1 LLCWLSEILWCPGRT
16 DDSNRAA
23 HEAVA
28 LLETLPPSRE
38 LAYGY
43 TRLDWRRADR
53 SLALA
58 EQLGDTELTIRAR
71 AVIGSRD
78 FQNGGSQSLEECFQ
92 LARNAGLIDLAG
104 LVLSLLVSSALAARR
119 YELAARY
126 IDLGLPFCSDR
137 GIELYRS
144 YLLAYQARLEL
155 DQGRWEAAAEAA
167 TAALRTQRASIM
179 PRILGLAVLGLIR
192 ARRGDPGHQ
201 ELLDEAWSLAEPTRE
216 LFRIGPAVAA
226 RAEVAWLTG
235 DHAAVASATEDPLR
249 KALKHGDR
257 NVVGELGVWRRRA
270 GFHDDVAAA
279 AAEPFAAQ
287 LAGEW
292 ARAAAF
298 WDEAGCPYE
307 AALARADSDDEEQL
321 RHALDELQRLGARPA
336 AAIVA
341 SRLRKRGARG
351 LPRGPRRATR
361 ENPAGLTPRQLEVLA
376 LVVEGLQDSEIAARL
391 VVSERTVGHH
401 VSAILRKLEVRNR
414 GQAAAAAVRFGLV
427 SQDR

>member
-1 LLCWLSEILWCPGRT
+1 MLCWLSEILWCPGRT

-58 EQLGDTELTIRAR
+58 EQLGDTELKIRAR
-71 AVIGSRD
+71 AVIGARD
-78 FQNGGSQSLEECFQ
+78 FQNGGSQSLEECFV
-92 LARNAGLIDLAG
+92 LARDAGLIDLAG
-104 LVLSLLVSSALAARR
+104 LVLSFLVSSALAARR
-119 YELAARY
+119 YELAGRY
-126 IDLGLPFCSDR
+126 IGLGLPFCSDR

-144 YLLAYQARLEL
+144 YLLAYLARLEL

-167 TAALRTQRASIM
+167 TAVLRTQRASIM
-179 PRILGLAVLGLIR
+179 PHILGWVVLGLIR

-201 ELLDEAWSLAEPTRE
+201 DLLDEAWSLAEPTRE

-226 RAEVAWLTG
+226 RAEAAWLAG
-235 DHAAVASATEDPLR
+235 NHAAVASATEDPLR
-249 KALKHGDR
+249 KALKHDDR
-257 NVVGELGVWRRRA
+257 NVVGELAAWRRRA

-307 AALARADSDDEEQL
+307 AALARAGSDDEEQL
-321 RHALDELQRLGARPA
+321 RHALDELQRLGAAPGGDRREPVARARRARPAPRPA
-336 AAIVA
+336 ARHA
-341 SRLRKRGARG
+341 RKPGGPDAAATRGARARR
-351 LPRGPRRATR
+351 RGPARLGDRRAPGSLGTDSR
-361 ENPAGLTPRQLEVLA
+361 TPCERDPAEARGPQPRPGCGRSRA
-376 LVVEGLQDSEIAARL
+376 LRARFP
-391 VVSERTVGHH
+391 R
-401 VSAILRKLEVRNR
+401 
-414 GQAAAAAVRFGLV
+414 
-427 SQDR
+427 

>member
-1 LLCWLSEILWCPGRT
+1 MVAPLAEEALELRRALGQKLEEGALLCWLSEILWCPGRT

-38 LAYGY
+38 LAHGY

-92 LARNAGLIDLAG
+92 LARNARLIDLAG

-119 YELAARY
+119 YELAGRY
-126 IDLGLPFCSDR
+126 IDLGLPVCSDR

-235 DHAAVASATEDPLR
+235 DHAAVASAIEDPLR

-257 NVVGELGVWRRRA
+257 NVVGELGAGGAGRA
-270 GFHDDVAAA
+270 STTTSQPLPPSRSPLSSPGSGQERLPSGTRPD
-279 AAEPFAAQ
+279 
-287 LAGEW
+287 
-292 ARAAAF
+292 ARTR
-298 WDEAGCPYE
+298 PRS
-307 AALARADSDDEEQL
+307 RAPIPMTRSSSGM
-321 RHALDELQRLGARPA
+321 RSTSCNG
-336 AAIVA
+336 
-341 SRLRKRGARG
+341 SG
-351 LPRGPRRATR
+351 RGPRRR
-361 ENPAGLTPRQLEVLA
+361 SSRAG
-376 LVVEGLQDSEIAARL
+376 
-391 VVSERTVGHH
+391 
-401 VSAILRKLEVRNR
+401 
-414 GQAAAAAVRFGLV
+414 
-427 SQDR
+427 